1 MRTLILTVLIS
12 NHSDVLKIQ
21 IATVTDAL
29 KHLFML
35 QLHVESHLFI
45 LMIFF
50 SFKISLASVW
60 CMYFPK
66 CVLSYIMNNVKP
78 NIYLSSFR
86 MVKKHQVL
94 LLLLFLSS
102 VNYSKIQMELQ
113 TCSVFAAVVLDTKF
127 HSLLHRSGR
136 CSFL

>member
-1 MRTLILTVLIS
+1 MRTLILTVLIG
-12 NHSDVLKIQ
+12 NHSDVLRIQ
-21 IATVTDAL
+21 IATVTDSL

-35 QLHVESHLFI
+35 QLRVESHLFI
-45 LMIFF
+45 LMIF

-60 CMYFPK
+60 CMYFLK
-66 CVLSYIMNNVKP
+66 HVLSYIMNNVKP

-86 MVKKHQVL
+86 MAKKHQVL

-102 VNYSKIQMELQ
+102 VNCSKIQMELQ
-113 TCSVFAAVVLDTKF
+113 TCSVFAAVVSDTKF